1 MAEVLDFTKPHLLR
15 NEEEYDIA
23 VAEIDALLDAEPQP
37 GSEEYERLE
46 FLSVL
51 VEAYEDA
58 HLPAYAEAT
67 PQEVVDFMLEQKGFS
82 RDDLA
87 QWLGSRSRTVEFFNG
102 IRPLSIRQIG
112 TLRAH
117 LGIPADLLMDPF
129 TAPEHTSVPQNTSSI
144 VNAKPPNVGDSNVSP
159 SP

>member
-23 VAEIDALLDAEPQP
+23 IAEIDALLDSDPQP
-37 GSEEYERLE
+37 RSEEYERLE

-87 QWLGSRSRTVEFFNG
+87 QWLGSRSRTAEFFNG
-102 IRPLSIRQIG
+102 IRPLSIQQIG

-117 LGIPADLLMDPF
+117 LGIPADLLMDP
-129 TAPEHTSVPQNTSSI
+129 
-144 VNAKPPNVGDSNVSP
+144 SP
-159 SP
+159 

>member
-23 VAEIDALLDAEPQP
+23 VAEIDALLDGDPQP
-37 GSEEYERLE
+37 RSEEYERLE

-58 HLPAYAEAT
+58 HLPAYEAAT

-87 QWLGSRSRTVEFFNG
+87 QWLGSRSRTAEFFNG

-117 LGIPADLLMDPF
+117 LGIPADLLMDL
-129 TAPEHTSVPQNTSSI
+129 SS
-144 VNAKPPNVGDSNVSP
+144 
-159 SP
+159 